1 MYVYMPAT
9 VWEARGQC
17 LGGHKLPRL
26 WMVYT
31 YAGGLPCLGHRLTR
45 TLCLVRTGLNFKLTG
60 FSFKMTNCIFR
71 SSSWKSR
78 ILSSDRERY
87 LNTAYVPLHIL
98 RGPQVSVFGHRGGA
112 VSQLQGVTWPAK
124 WDQEGW
130 STGIWFVDYITT
142 SLREYLVLSYI
153 DSFQKRWGS

>member
-71 SSSWKSR
+71 SSSWKPRS
-78 ILSSDRERY
+78 LSSDRERC
-87 LNTAYVPLHIL
+87 LNTAFVPLHIL
-98 RGPQVSVFGHRGGA
+98 RGPQVSVFGHRGGLSA
-112 VSQLQGVTWPAK
+112 SFKGSHGQLNGIRRVGQRGSGLWTTSQQVFGT
-124 WDQEGW
+124 
-130 STGIWFVDYITT
+130 IWFCQLIH
-142 SLREYLVLSYI
+142 
-153 DSFQKRWGS
+153 